1 MWLKAC
7 LNGNR
12 QTGVPTRPQD
22 LAADAVA
29 VRAAGANAVHVHPRD
44 ENGQESLVAAD
55 LAATVE
61 AIRSAA
67 PELPIGVSTGLWI
80 TGGDVHER
88 LEAVRTW
95 GALPAESRP
104 DFASCNVSEEGFQDL
119 ALAVEDAGI
128 AVEAGV
134 WSPAD
139 ADALAASGTADRAL
153 RILVEVFDVPAETA
167 SGQAAL
173 VLARLDDLGLTVPRL
188 LHGEGPTTWPLID
201 EAIRL
206 GLPTRIGLED
216 VLHDPDGHPVTTNA
230 DLVRL
235 VLARSPS
242 AGTG

>member
-29 VRAAGANAVHVHPRD
+29 VREAGANAVHVHPRD
-44 ENGQESLVAAD
+44 DNGQESLLAAD

-61 AIRSAA
+61 AIRAAA
-67 PELPIGVSTGLWI
+67 PDLPIGVSTGLWI

-88 LEAVRTW
+88 LETVRTW

-104 DFASCNVSEEGFQDL
+104 DFASCNVSEEGFRDL

-139 ADALAASGTADRAL
+139 ADALVASGIADRTL
-153 RILVEVFDVPAETA
+153 RILVEIIDAPADKAPEL
-167 SGQAAL
+167 AAL

-188 LHGEGPTTWPLID
+188 LHGEGTATWPLID

-216 VLHDPDGHPVTTNA
+216 VLHDPDGNPITTNA
-230 DLVRL
+230 DLIRL
-235 VLARSPS
+235 ALARE
-242 AGTG
+242 

>member
-29 VRAAGANAVHVHPRD
+29 VFGVGANAVHVHPRG
-44 ENGQESLVAAD
+44 ENGQESLLAAD

-67 PELPIGVSTGLWI
+67 PGLPIGVSTGLWI
-80 TGGDVHER
+80 TGGDVSER

-104 DFASCNVSEEGFQDL
+104 DFASCNVSEEGFRDL

-128 AVEAGV
+128 AIEAGV

-139 ADALAASGTADRAL
+139 ADALAASGIADRTL
-153 RILVEVFDVPAETA
+153 RILVEIIDAPADQAPEL
-167 SGQAAL
+167 AAL
-173 VLARLDDLGLTVPRL
+173 VLARLDDLDLTVPRL
-188 LHGEGPTTWPLID
+188 LHGEGTAAWALID

-216 VLHDPDGHPVTTNA
+216 VLHDPDGRPVKGNA

-235 VLARSPS
+235 VLAR
-242 AGTG
+242 A